1 MNKNQKMVIMV
12 GFIFCMCGAML
23 VLSVNYTKDKPLID
37 AQNQQSV
44 ISNVNLSPDQM
55 VNGLKQFAN
64 VTETNLSGKMP

>member
-23 VLSVNYTKDKPLID
+23 VLSFDYNKDKPMID

-64 VTETNLSGKMP
+64 VTATNLSGKMP